1 MLEKCGAKIYK
12 NVIKSVDYLLLSNSS
27 YLDYV
32 NGKKSKKQVLAENL
46 IMEGNELLIISEGTF
61 RKLLYYNCTEFD
73 SSLVSNDVEID
84 KYNLLSN
91 SEL

>member
-1 MLEKCGAKIYK
+1 
-12 NVIKSVDYLLLSNSS
+12 
-27 YLDYV
+27 
-32 NGKKSKKQVLAENL
+32 
-46 IMEGNELLIISEGTF
+46 MEGNELLIISEGTF